1 MRLLAKAAL
10 LLLALAGVSVGAPP
24 STLVS
29 FSARLRPASIDVAF
43 IIRHSPFKYF
53 KFHRKFEFC
62 YVSVDRANGQIRL
75 GFFMVFEC

>member
-10 LLLALAGVSVGAPP
+10 LFLALAGVSVGAPP
-24 STLVS
+24 S
-29 FSARLRPASIDVAF
+29 ARLSPASIDTAF
-43 IIRHSPFKYF
+43 IIFAPFKYV

-75 GFFMVFEC
+75 GFFVSFEC